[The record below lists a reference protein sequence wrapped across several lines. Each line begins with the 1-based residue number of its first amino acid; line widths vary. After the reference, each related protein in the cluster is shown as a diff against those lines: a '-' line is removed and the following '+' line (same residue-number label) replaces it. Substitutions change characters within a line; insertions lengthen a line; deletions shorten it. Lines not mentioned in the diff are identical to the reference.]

1 MKKRTGKETSKKSF
15 GAFEILSS
23 IAIVALMIISVNSYI
38 KKYEI
43 NYRTEVL
50 EKEYDKAYNEGERL
64 KVEYQK
70 RTDYNGVSEYAE
82 TVLGMKKIND
92 YQIIYMPATETDE
105 MRVVSSGESFADKIS
120 KTFSI
125 VLEYLK

>member
-23 IAIVALMIISVNSYI
+23 IAIVALMIISVNCYI

>member
-15 GAFEILSS
+15 GAFEILSC
-23 IAIVALMIISVNSYI
+23 IAIVALMIISVNCYI

-92 YQIIYMPATETDE
+92 YQIIYMPATETDA
-105 MRVVSSGESFADKIS
+105 MRVISSGESFADKIS

>member
-15 GAFEILSS
+15 GAFEILSC
-23 IAIVALMIISVNSYI
+23 IAIVVLMIISVNCYI

>member
-15 GAFEILSS
+15 GAFEILSC
-23 IAIVALMIISVNSYI
+23 IAIVALMIISVNCYI

-70 RTDYNGVSEYAE
+70 RTDYNSVSEYAE

>member
-15 GAFEILSS
+15 GAFEILSC
-23 IAIVALMIISVNSYI
+23 IAIVALMIISVNCYI

-105 MRVVSSGESFADKIS
+105 MRVVSSSESFADKIS

>member
-1 MKKRTGKETSKKSF
+1 MKKRTGKETSKKSS
-15 GAFEILSS
+15 GAFEILSC
-23 IAIVALMIISVNSYI
+23 IAIVALMIISVNCYI

-92 YQIIYMPATETDE
+92 YQIIYMPATETDV

>member
-15 GAFEILSS
+15 GAFEILSC
-23 IAIVALMIISVNSYI
+23 IAIVALMIISVNCYI

-43 NYRTEVL
+43 NYHTEVL

>member
-15 GAFEILSS
+15 GAFEILSC
-23 IAIVALMIISVNSYI
+23 IAIVALMIISVNCYI

-50 EKEYDKAYNEGERL
+50 EKEYDKAYNEGKRL

>member
-1 MKKRTGKETSKKSF
+1 MKKRTVKQTSKKSF
-15 GAFEILSS
+15 GAFEILSC
-23 IAIVALMIISVNSYI
+23 IAIVALMIISVNCYI

>member
-15 GAFEILSS
+15 GAFEILSC
-23 IAIVALMIISVNSYI
+23 IAIVALMIISVNCYI

-50 EKEYDKAYNEGERL
+50 EKEYDKAYNEGERH

>member
-15 GAFEILSS
+15 GAFEILSC
-23 IAIVALMIISVNSYI
+23 IAIVALMIISVNCYI

-50 EKEYDKAYNEGERL
+50 EKEYAKAYNEGERL

-105 MRVVSSGESFADKIS
+105 MRVVSSSESFADKIS

>member
-23 IAIVALMIISVNSYI
+23 IAIVALMIISVNCYV

>member
-1 MKKRTGKETSKKSF
+1 MKKRTGKDASKKSF
-15 GAFEILSS
+15 GAFEILSC
-23 IAIVALMIISVNSYI
+23 IAIAALMIISVNCYI

-43 NYRTEVL
+43 NYRSEVL
-50 EKEYDKAYNEGERL
+50 ERKYGEAYNEGERL

-70 RTDYNGVSEYAE
+70 RTDYNSVSEYAE
-82 TVLGMKKIND
+82 TVLGMKKISD
-92 YQIIYMPATETDE
+92 YQVIYMPATETDE
-105 MRVVSSGESFADKIS
+105 MRVVSSGESFAEKLS

>member
-15 GAFEILSS
+15 GAFEILSC
-23 IAIVALMIISVNSYI
+23 IAIVALMIISVNCYI

-50 EKEYDKAYNEGERL
+50 EKEYDKADNEGERL

-70 RTDYNGVSEYAE
+70 STDYNGVSEHAE

>member
-15 GAFEILSS
+15 GAFEILSC
-23 IAIVALMIISVNSYI
+23 IAIVALMIISVNCYI
-38 KKYEI
+38 NKYEI

>member
-1 MKKRTGKETSKKSF
+1 MKKKTGKETSKKSF
-15 GAFEILSS
+15 GAFEILSC
-23 IAIVALMIISVNSYI
+23 IAIVSFMIIRVNCYI

-92 YQIIYMPATETDE
+92 YQIIYIPATETDE

>member
-15 GAFEILSS
+15 GAFEILSC
-23 IAIVALMIISVNSYI
+23 IAIVVLMIISVNCYI

-92 YQIIYMPATETDE
+92 YQIIYMPATENDE

>member
-15 GAFEILSS
+15 GAFEILSC
-23 IAIVALMIISVNSYI
+23 IAIVVLMIISVNCYI

-82 TVLGMKKIND
+82 TVLGMKKRND

>member
-15 GAFEILSS
+15 GAFEILSC
-23 IAIVALMIISVNSYI
+23 IAIVVLMIISVNCYI

-105 MRVVSSGESFADKIS
+105 MRVISSGESFADKIS

>member
-1 MKKRTGKETSKKSF
+1 MRKTTEKRTSKRIF
-15 GAFEILSS
+15 GAFEIVSC
-23 IAIVALMIISVNSYI
+23 IAIVALMIISVNCYI

-43 NYRTEVL
+43 NYRSEVL
-50 EKEYDKAYNEGERL
+50 AQEYSEAYNEGERL

-70 RTDYNGVSEYAE
+70 RTDYNSVSEYAE
-82 TVLGMKKIND
+82 TVLGMKKISD

-105 MRVVSSGESFADKIS
+105 LRVVSSGESFADKLS

>member
-15 GAFEILSS
+15 GAFEILSC
-23 IAIVALMIISVNSYI
+23 IAIVALMIISVNCYI

-43 NYRTEVL
+43 NYRSEVL
-50 EKEYDKAYNEGERL
+50 DKKYDEAFNEGERL

-70 RTDYNGVSEYAE
+70 RTDYNSVSEYAE
-82 TVLGMKKIND
+82 TVLGLKKISD
-92 YQIIYMPATETDE
+92 YQIIYMPSTETDE
-105 MRVVSSGESFADKIS
+105 MRVVSSGESFADKLS

>member
-15 GAFEILSS
+15 AAFEILSC
-23 IAIVALMIISVNSYI
+23 IAIVALMIISVNCYI